1 MADQPRDERQSKQDR
16 QNEYMKHG
24 KGRKDE
30 VGGSGIY
37 PASSPD
43 APANAPVR
51 SEGELVSHKGPRQ
64 KPTDEQGFKKIDRG
78 SDSE

>member
-1 MADQPRDERQSKQDR
+1 MADQERDDRQSTQGQDD
-16 QNEYMKHG
+16 YMKRG

-43 APANAPVR
+43 APADAEVR
-51 SEGELVSHKGPRQ
+51 SESELVRHKGPRQ
-64 KPTDEQGFKKIDRG
+64 KPTDEQGFKKADRSSG
-78 SDSE
+78 AE